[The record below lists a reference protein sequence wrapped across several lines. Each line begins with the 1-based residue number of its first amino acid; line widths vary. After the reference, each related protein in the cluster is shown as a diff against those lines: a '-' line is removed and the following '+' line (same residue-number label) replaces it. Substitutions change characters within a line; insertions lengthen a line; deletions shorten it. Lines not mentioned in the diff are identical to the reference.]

1 MKLLEA
7 DKNIRFELCDSYE
20 SVIRDSDLVISAIT
34 KVTENFASDDCFKEG
49 VTVIPV
55 CTLGFQNCDLFFD
68 KVFTDEIEQ
77 IRGFKYFSYFEPI
90 TTNVSDVLNGI
101 RPGRTNNTDRIL
113 VYNYGIAIH
122 DLVLAENIWEKAEN
136 QSVEY
141 DYCREKYF
149 I

>member
-1 MKLLEA
+1 MS
-7 DKNIRFELCDSYE
+7 C
-20 SVIRDSDLVISAIT
+20 
-34 KVTENFASDDCFKEG
+34 
-49 VTVIPV
+49 P
-55 CTLGFQNCDLFFD
+55 
-68 KVFTDEIEQ
+68 
-77 IRGFKYFSYFEPI
+77 GFKYFSHFEPI
-90 TTNVSDVLNGI
+90 TTNVSGVLNGI

>member
-1 MKLLEA
+1 M
-7 DKNIRFELCDSYE
+7 
-20 SVIRDSDLVISAIT
+20 
-34 KVTENFASDDCFKEG
+34 
-49 VTVIPV
+49 
-55 CTLGFQNCDLFFD
+55 
-68 KVFTDEIEQ
+68 
-77 IRGFKYFSYFEPI
+77 
-90 TTNVSDVLNGI
+90 LNGI